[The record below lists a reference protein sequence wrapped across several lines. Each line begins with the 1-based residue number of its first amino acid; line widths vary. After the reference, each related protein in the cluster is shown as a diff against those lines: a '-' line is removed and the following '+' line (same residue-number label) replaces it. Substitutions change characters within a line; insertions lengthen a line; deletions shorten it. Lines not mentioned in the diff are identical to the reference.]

1 MKKRPPSSRRR
12 FVLTNGVAVGAI
24 LLFLLLDRL
33 DLFDRFLFCPWHLT
47 GLYCPTCGLTRASHA
62 LLALDIRAALRY
74 NPLIFPLLAVIA
86 YYEWYAALAAVRR
99 REPLLG
105 GASRWPMTLLLIAF
119 GVFFLVR
126 NALLLFGIDPLGDF
140 IK

>member
-1 MKKRPPSSRRR
+1 M
-12 FVLTNGVAVGAI
+12 
-24 LLFLLLDRL
+24 
-33 DLFDRFLFCPWHLT
+33 

-105 GASRWPMTLLLIAF
+105 GASRWPVTLLLIAF

-126 NALLLFGIDPLGDF
+126 NALLLFGIDLVGDF